1 MTDKYTIKVP
11 AHFPYVAS
19 WYPWSKNIL
28 LSPLMI
34 MGNNILSDSLYSG
47 SLLWRTPVI
56 FLAKLMR
63 LWQMLR
69 VTSISLPSFLLWLRY
84 PESSICTPEG
94 VYSSYTLGVHQKTF
108 LLHIF
113 MGLSS
118 LTTEGLP
125 IILWRSPPRGG
136 TSMYSTDYCLKTCS
150 PLSFGRISL
159 AENNGNKRSAIIT
172 VTPGV
177 EASGSV
183 GSSTWHESPY

>member
-1 MTDKYTIKVP
+1 MVSLIKEYFTVSLNDNGQWYIIRQSLQRLFIVAHAGHIFGQTNAIVTNATGDVHITAVLSSTAEVSGKQYLYT
-11 AHFPYVAS
+11 
-19 WYPWSKNIL
+19 WRCIL
-28 LSPLMI
+28 L
-34 MGNNILSDSLYSG
+34 
-47 SLLWRTPVI
+47 
-56 FLAKLMR
+56 
-63 LWQMLR
+63 
-69 VTSISLPSFLLWLRY
+69 
-84 PESSICTPEG
+84 
-94 VYSSYTLGVHQKTF
+94 
-108 LLHIF
+108 LHRF

-125 IILWRSPPRGG
+125 IYLWRSPTRGG